1 MSAQPKYEWDY
12 QYYELCIARRARE
25 ADLGVA
31 KLTQK
36 EKGGHPSLICGT
48 ILAGVDP
55 SRREGR

>member
-1 MSAQPKYEWDY
+1 MCCVLHGGLEKRTW
-12 QYYELCIARRARE
+12 
-25 ADLGVA
+25 GVA

-55 SRREGR
+55 SRREGRGSERE